1 MVAVT
6 AGTQKSRLWASSRI
20 GSSAENA
27 FIFEP
32 DIRCGHTVH
41 AHARASRASKS
52 GGRKSSM
59 PAQSAI
65 KGHWPPRNNGSPNM
79 SRTRLGSR

>member
-1 MVAVT
+1 VAVT

-27 FIFEP
+27 FVFDHE
-32 DIRCGHTVH
+32 IRCGHTVE

-52 GGRKSSM
+52 GGMKSSM
-59 PAQSAI
+59 PA
-65 KGHWPPRNNGSPNM
+65 
-79 SRTRLGSR
+79 